1 MATAPE
7 LIATTANDD
16 GDTTNTP
23 EVLTGEVLTPD
34 AATKEQTTAAVP
46 AVDPSLDSGRSLEEL
61 ETVIEKSIEGQIQA
75 GIALLEIQARG
86 MYKDKGFDS
95 FTGYLQGR
103 WGYLS
108 AGYKLMDAA
117 KVQLAL
123 TDGGRNESAV
133 LPKNEAQARE
143 IAPLVRKNPEAAR
156 QVWGELTSNYDAGQ
170 LTAQDI
176 RQVVQEKL
184 AELRPSVTTITKV
197 TGRPDADLAQMGNRD
212 KTTRFA
218 SFYGDDTLIG
228 AHIAPNSADVIL
240 MPVTNRRN
248 LEARISDLA
257 ETAVS
262 RLRKGGSLLLVA
274 NPSLLPAIFNGV
286 SDLLNYKWTLIES
299 LDVAVQDRD
308 DKPTVVNGYRAL
320 VWFTKGKYTGEP
332 ISDIVDEQG
341 IRMLLEV
348 MTPEDGIIGA
358 TGFDNEQIADVLYL
372 LNAKRRVTLV
382 SANKTFLA
390 AMDHNARSQNY
401 LPQDAPS
408 AADVPETGEADE
420 ADAAEEDGAEESEGD
435 EE

>member
-7 LIATTANDD
+7 LIATTANDSD
-16 GDTTNTP
+16 ESNASP
-23 EVLTGEVLTPD
+23 EAVTGEVIQPG
-34 AATKEQTTAAVP
+34 EQTETATAVVP

-61 ETVIEKSIEGQIQA
+61 EGVIERSIESQIQA
-75 GIALLEIQARG
+75 GVALLEIQARG
-86 MYKDKGFDS
+86 MYKEKGFDS

-123 TDGGRNESAV
+123 TDGGRNEDAV

-156 QVWGELTSNYDAGQ
+156 QVWNDLTTQHDAGQ

-176 RQVVQEKL
+176 RHVVQAKL
-184 AELRPSVTTITKV
+184 AELRPATPERARVE
-197 TGRPDADLAQMGNRD
+197 RPDADTDQMGTRD
-212 KTTRFA
+212 KSKRYA

-228 AHIAPNSADVIL
+228 AHIAPSAADVIV

-262 RLRKGGSLLLVA
+262 RLRKGGSLFLVTSP
-274 NPSLLPAIFNGV
+274 NLLPQVFAGV

-308 DKPTVVNGYRAL
+308 DKPTIVNGYRAI

-332 ISDIVDEQG
+332 VNDIVDSEAG
-341 IRMLLEV
+341 GFKELLEM
-348 MTPEDGIIGA
+348 MTPEDGIIGS
-358 TGFDNEQIADVLYL
+358 THFEQSEAGDVMYL
-372 LNAKRRVTLV
+372 LNQKRRVVIV
-382 SANKTFLA
+382 SSDKTFLA
-390 AMDHNARSQNY
+390 TMDHNARAQNY
-401 LPQDAPS
+401 LPENEPS
-408 AADVPETGEADE
+408 AAESPETGEVD
-420 ADAAEEDGAEESEGD
+420 EEDASVESDGEG
-435 EE
+435 